1 MAGSWLM
8 PRSARSERWAS
19 WPDPRP
25 RLAPSD
31 RQSPGFPP
39 GCLPT
44 GNDQPVKARHSTH
57 IGGQTAAGRQGPAA
71 AAAATFSRRASRI
84 KVMKW
89 LDPLAPDHL
98 VLPGRASLDGM
109 ADNRRAFGRFQLEP
123 VLALQLSRPD
133 HAERARGAGAVE
145 LFPDHDP
152 GVVQTVSLP
161 LGSRSDL
168 RRPDAAEVGDK
179 GSDPLWRRRDHP
191 LVVVPDLHRTLT
203 SPRALRPA

>member
-8 PRSARSERWAS
+8 FRSARSERWAS

-25 RLAPSD
+25 RLAPCD

-44 GNDQPVKARHSTH
+44 GERPARQSPAQHPPR
-57 IGGQTAAGRQGPAA
+57 GQTAAGRQGPAA

-123 VLALQLSRPD
+123 VLALQLNRPD
-133 HAERARGAGAVE
+133 HPERARGAGAVG
-145 LFPDHDP
+145 LLPNQYP
-152 GVVQTVSLP
+152 RRGQTVSLP